1 MSINFQE
8 ALSSGWTLAGSSWS
22 RGYISR
28 KIDPMKQPLHMA
40 GGTRLGL
47 FYVELPAD
55 HSTRFHVR
63 QYLKPPA
70 GLLPGEV

>member
-8 ALSSGWTLAGSSWS
+8 ALASGWTLAGSSWS

-28 KIDPMKQPLHMA
+28 KVDIMKQPLHMA

-55 HSTRFHVR
+55 RSTRFHVR

-70 GLLPGEV
+70 GLLPE

>member
-8 ALSSGWTLAGSSWS
+8 ALASGWTLAGSSWS

-28 KIDPMKQPLHMA
+28 KVDPMKQPLHMA
-40 GGTRLGL
+40 GGKRLGL

>member
-8 ALSSGWTLAGSSWS
+8 ALASGWTIAGSSWS

-28 KIDPMKQPLHMA
+28 KVDPMKQPLHMA

-55 HSTRFHVR
+55 HSTRYHVR

>member
-8 ALSSGWTLAGSSWS
+8 ALASGWTLAGSSWS

-63 QYLKPPA
+63 QYLKPPT

>member
-1 MSINFQE
+1 MSMNLQE
-8 ALSSGWTLAGSSWS
+8 ALAAGWVLAGSSWS

-28 KIDPMKQPLHMA
+28 KVDPMKQPLHMA

-47 FYVELPAD
+47 FYVDLPAPKA
-55 HSTRFHVR
+55 TRYHVR

-70 GLLPGEV
+70 GLIPEV

>member
-1 MSINFQE
+1 MI
-8 ALSSGWTLAGSSWS
+8 
-22 RGYISR
+22 
-28 KIDPMKQPLHMA
+28 PMKQPLHMA

-70 GLLPGEV
+70 GLLPE

>member
-1 MSINFQE
+1 M
-8 ALSSGWTLAGSSWS
+8 G
-22 RGYISR
+22 GYVSR

-47 FYVELPAD
+47 FYVDLP
-55 HSTRFHVR
+55 SEKVTRYHVR

-70 GLLPGEV
+70 GLLPE